1 MTIEQRLGRAHRSIG
16 DHGITGVVRLAL
28 KAARDAILPRQLH
41 VWYVLDLDGA
51 RPESHLPEG
60 FRLENPTNLTAFDQL
75 GAGGLAEARG
85 RVAAGGSPW
94 LLVEDERVA
103 FACWILPFVPTR
115 ASSGGQLELPESVR
129 CLEYSITLESYRGRG
144 LAPAAWGAIA
154 DALEADGCRQLT
166 TKVGVHNV
174 ASRRAVEKAGFR
186 EVAVVSLRRRG
197 LRLVADV
204 DVLDPATAT
213 FITDGV
219 RR

>member
-28 KAARDAILPRQLH
+28 KAAREAILPRQH
-41 VWYVLDLDGA
+41 HIWYVLDLDGT
-51 RPESHLPEG
+51 RPESRVPEG
-60 FRLENPTNLTAFDQL
+60 FTLENPTDLTAFDQL
-75 GAGGLAEARG
+75 GAGGLAEAHS

-94 LLVEDERVA
+94 LLVEDDRVA

-115 ASSGGQLELPESVR
+115 AASGGHLQLPDEMR

-144 LAPAAWGAIA
+144 LAPAAWNAIA

-166 TKVGVHNV
+166 TKVGVDN
-174 ASRRAVEKAGFR
+174 APSRRAVEKVGFR

-197 LRLVADV
+197 LRLEAHV
-204 DVLDPATAT
+204 DVLDASTAS
-213 FITDGV
+213 FITEGIK
-219 RR
+219 R